1 MKAEKVAGASQALV
15 AVRIWILAMIT
26 YHDVLK
32 IVNPK
37 RAIAKEMGDKLEVVQ
52 KALNEKRAQV
62 KEINDRLDAL
72 TTNMNNLIQQQKDL
86 DDDIADCNKKLERAE
101 KMISGLEGEKVRWT
115 DTVKE
120 LGEKQELLIGD
131 CLVASGCV
139 SYLGPFTS
147 SYRVELCQ

>member
-1 MKAEKVAGASQALV
+1 
-15 AVRIWILAMIT
+15 MIT

-37 RAIAKEMGDKLEVVQ
+37 RAIAKEMGGKLEVVQ

-120 LGEKQELLIGD
+120 LG
-131 CLVASGCV
+131 
-139 SYLGPFTS
+139 
-147 SYRVELCQ
+147 